1 MISIFKILYFLYDDN
16 SFYIRLMMDICFV
29 DFGLFYIL
37 FCFFYFRVV
46 NIIIGMFMNLIIWGQ
61 RIVWK

>member
-37 FCFFYFRVV
+37 FFFYFREV